1 MSSRRLAGLV
11 VDGYNA
17 IRTCR
22 RYSVLVDEEI
32 LDPTLH
38 DVYIRARE
46 ALIADVA
53 AYAKGRYDATIVFDA
68 FGNEDPERPELTV
81 AGVRVIFSAPGE
93 EADTVIER
101 LVSEG
106 RRAGRRMTVVTS
118 DHLIQSTV
126 YGEGVTR
133 VSSRMFEGETQTM
146 RRHIEEMR
154 ELPKNRKAT
163 VADRVPRDVRQQL
176 WEMARGGQGR

>member
-1 MSSRRLAGLV
+1 MARRLNGLV

-32 LDPTLH
+32 LDPLLH
-38 DVYIRARE
+38 DVYVRARE

-53 AYAKGRYDATIVFDA
+53 AYAKSRYDATIVFDA
-68 FGNEDPERPELTV
+68 FGNPDPEREDLVV
-81 AGVRVIFSAPGE
+81 AGVRIVFSAPGE
-93 EADTVIER
+93 EADAVIER

-106 RRAGRRMTVVTS
+106 RRSGRRMTVVTS
-118 DHLIQSTV
+118 DQLIQSTV

-133 VSSRMFEGETQTM
+133 VSSRMFEGETQAM
-146 RRHIEEMR
+146 NRHIEEMR
-154 ELPKNRKAT
+154 EQPKNRKTT
-163 VADRVPRDVRQQL
+163 VADRVPRDVRQRL
-176 WEMARGGQGR
+176 WQMARARDGQ